1 MGDILDLAE
10 RFWQGQ
16 IPPRDLWRP
25 THKSEELA
33 PGVVFFHTWANV
45 TAIRTDAGLVLVDTG
60 NYAAR
65 AKTFAAVRAVD
76 GGPLY
81 AAVYTHGHVDHACGL
96 PPFLEEAI
104 QKGRPAPLIV
114 GHRNVAARFDRYRL
128 TAPWN
133 GLINSR
139 QFSVNATWPTDYD
152 PPSFTTRRTRS
163 SGHTRLS

>member
-45 TAIRTDAGLVLVDTG
+45 TAIRTEAGLVLVDTG

-65 AKTFAAVRAVD
+65 ARTFAAVRAVD
-76 GGPLY
+76 GSPLY
-81 AAVYTHGHVDHACGL
+81 AAVYTTSRPSTTSRSTSCGTS
-96 PPFLEEAI
+96 
-104 QKGRPAPLIV
+104 G
-114 GHRNVAARFDRYRL
+114 GSTAAGG
-128 TAPWN
+128 TA
-133 GLINSR
+133 S
-139 QFSVNATWPTDYD
+139 
-152 PPSFTTRRTRS
+152 RRT
-163 SGHTRLS
+163 